1 MPGMKMHQ
9 LLKGGVSRG
18 EITPEPGPVLQGHW
32 GAPASHCVLRPLE
45 VRALVFEF
53 GAHRAAIA
61 TIDVIGVTR
70 GTTHR
75 IRRLVEEICGIPFD
89 GVMVICSHTHCAPAT
104 LPCMGLGPSAAWLDR
119 IEREVAACVGRAAQ
133 SLHPVRLGLGCGAVH
148 ISQSRRPGSGG
159 ADSSANPVDRRVRV
173 LRIERPDRSVLATVF
188 HHACHATALSGLRG
202 LMSPDYPGPA
212 RDLIEAAV
220 GGTALFVPGCG
231 GDLRPPRDDPGDDEG
246 EARSRLETC
255 GRTLGKEVCRTVERI
270 DTAASGPLRTA
281 RVDVDMP
288 FGVPLPVERLRELAE
303 EDSELARGL
312 TGPWARRVLQLIE
325 AQSIP
330 RVRSTEMQAISVGPL
345 TCVGIPGEP
354 LQAIGLALERRLE
367 DVARSQT
374 VWPVGYANDQI
385 GYFCTEH
392 QHAEG
397 GYEPTAYPF
406 YDEPAPFRDEER
418 VILEAATRLSG
429 NPRSSASS

>member
-1 MPGMKMHQ
+1 
-9 LLKGGVSRG
+9 
-18 EITPEPGPVLQGHW
+18 
-32 GAPASHCVLRPLE
+32 
-45 VRALVFEF
+45 
-53 GAHRAAIA
+53 
-61 TIDVIGVTR
+61 
-70 GTTHR
+70 
-75 IRRLVEEICGIPFD
+75 
-89 GVMVICSHTHCAPAT
+89 
-104 LPCMGLGPSAAWLDR
+104 
-119 IEREVAACVGRAAQ
+119 
-133 SLHPVRLGLGCGAVH
+133 
-148 ISQSRRPGSGG
+148 
-159 ADSSANPVDRRVRV
+159 
-173 LRIERPDRSVLATVF
+173 
-188 HHACHATALSGLRG
+188 
-202 LMSPDYPGPA
+202 
-212 RDLIEAAV
+212 
-220 GGTALFVPGCG
+220 
-231 GDLRPPRDDPGDDEG
+231 
-246 EARSRLETC
+246 
-255 GRTLGKEVCRTVERI
+255 
-270 DTAASGPLRTA
+270 
-281 RVDVDMP
+281 MP